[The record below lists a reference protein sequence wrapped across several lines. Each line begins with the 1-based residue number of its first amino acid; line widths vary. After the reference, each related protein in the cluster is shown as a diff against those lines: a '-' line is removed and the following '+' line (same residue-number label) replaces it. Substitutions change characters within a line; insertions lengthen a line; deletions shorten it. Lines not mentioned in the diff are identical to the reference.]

1 METVEQISVRA
12 DDHHDYDFD
21 FDYNASKFIC
31 STKMIMIMMRMLRGR
46 MTQCK
51 KYDRRRADS
60 QKVFGVELLP
70 AHGAH
75 SAPAAHRTLGAQGA
89 NPAQILQLT

>member
-1 METVEQISVRA
+1 
-12 DDHHDYDFD
+12 
-21 FDYNASKFIC
+21 
-31 STKMIMIMMRMLRGR
+31 

-89 NPAQILQLT
+89 HPAIGAIPAQILQLT